1 MQDKRSN
8 ALSYR
13 NVLQII
19 TINL

>member
-13 NVLQII
+13 KLLQII